1 MYLKPYISEDL
12 WILSFSTKTQF
23 NEKYI
28 FLVEHD
34 ISTSAYLHFRNKPLI
49 I

>member
-23 NEKYI
+23 NEKIY